1 MAFSFRFII
10 YDAGVFFCFLRK
22 KQPATI
28 NQPPKPKICSLI
40 TIKQICFVLQIVT
53 QIRIQIIID
62 NRYLSAQNNI
72 EHYFGISLRSRTYLH
87 HDGHPFI
94 GKQKINLALFQRA
107 DQLINECLCKVSSL
121 NLIFI
126 LLAFLFSLSLT
137 LSVFYRSQAV
147 KSIT

>member
-107 DQLINECLCKVSSL
+107 DQLINECLCKVPH
-121 NLIFI
+121 
-126 LLAFLFSLSLT
+126 
-137 LSVFYRSQAV
+137 
-147 KSIT
+147 